1 MNNQTPRE
9 ILSKFYSDNN
19 LDADGGQASSSVKIE
34 MTSKFHFYFPNFDAR
49 RKAVILHD
57 IHHLVTGYTT
67 SLAGES
73 EISAWEIGSGCKS
86 YWAAFFID
94 TSGLMIGIPFNFF
107 GVLKA
112 FARGRKT
119 KNLYHHTIPLEQA
132 MDMKVSELKKVFY
145 LDVYEI
151 DTRPTLVDFILF
163 AAFAFYGAVYSI
175 LSLLLLPFIVFYS
188 IYIFFNTK

>member
-9 ILSKFYSDNN
+9 ILQKFYTDNHFG
-19 LDADGGQASSSVKIE
+19 DDGGNSLPYLKIE
-34 MTSKFHFYFPNFDAR
+34 LTPKFYFYFPNFDAR

-57 IHHLVTGYTT
+57 IHHLVTGYKTT
-67 SLAGES
+67 LAGES

-86 YWAAFFID
+86 YWATFFIN

-119 KNLYHHTIPLEQA
+119 KNLYHNTIPVEQA
-132 MDMKVSELKKVFY
+132 MDMQVSGLKNKFY

-151 DTRPTLVDFILF
+151 DTKLTLVDFILF
-163 AAFAFYGAVYSI
+163 VGFALYGVIYS
-175 LSLLLLPFIVFYS
+175 LLALLLLPFIVLYS
-188 IYIFFNTK
+188 VYIFFSAK